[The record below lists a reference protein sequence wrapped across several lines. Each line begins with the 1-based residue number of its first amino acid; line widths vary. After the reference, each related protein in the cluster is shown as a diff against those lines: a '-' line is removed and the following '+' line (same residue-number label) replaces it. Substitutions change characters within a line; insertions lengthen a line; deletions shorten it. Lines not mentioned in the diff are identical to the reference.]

1 MPDKKGLVHMYDH
14 HRYSSTGELTHWGIK
29 GMRWGVR
36 RYQNKDG
43 SLTPAGKKRYAD
55 DPDRQGVDAAKLK
68 LRDAKR
74 TVNKAANR
82 YNAVPTDANW
92 KKYKAAQNDFSN
104 AKFDYNKVKL
114 KYDTDKEVSRI
125 RDNNVQFKNKSK
137 HRLRLEE
144 QYKKMGMSDEE
155 AQAAANNRIRTER
168 ILAAS
173 AAVAVTACV
182 AYVAA
187 KKIKD
192 RTDGLIKAGEVLQR
206 VEMQDTGGKLHDVF
220 YVAKGKH
227 DMQRYENLLG
237 ATRQRQTGHAFM
249 MKLSASQDIK
259 VASKDRAMK
268 VFGSLYDSD
277 SDFKSAVDRHI
288 QGTGAKNLRQK
299 YERFNQE
306 LVGMRN
312 QGPDRKFYDALKK
325 AGYGAIQDINDMK
338 FSGYNAR
345 NPLIVFDNSNKNIMV
360 RSVKE
365 MTGDL
370 QKKGTAEFLKAQG
383 EVIGKYYLER
393 AGLLSA
399 GALTVGAVA
408 TYNSDPNAKVGNTED
423 KRKVG

>member
-1 MPDKKGLVHMYDH
+1 MTNP
-14 HRYSSTGELTHWGIK
+14 ELYHWGIK

-55 DPDRQGVDAAKLK
+55 DPDLQGVDSAKIKLNAAKRAL
-68 LRDAKR
+68 
-74 TVNKAANR
+74 NKASNR
-82 YNAVPTDANW
+82 YNTVSTKANW
-92 KKYKAAQNDFSN
+92 KRYEEAQTEFTKS
-104 AKFDYNKVKL
+104 KFAYNKSKL
-114 KYDTDKEVSRI
+114 KYDTKKEVSRI
-125 RDNNVQFKNKSK
+125 RDNNIQIKNKSK

-144 QYKKMGMSDEE
+144 QYKQMGMSNEE

-173 AAVAVTACV
+173 AAVAVSACA
-182 AYVAA
+182 AYVIRS
-187 KKIKD
+187 KIKD

-220 YVAKGKH
+220 YVAKGKR

-237 ATRQRQTGHAFM
+237 ATRQKQTGHAFM

-268 VFGSLYDSD
+268 VFDSLYKSD
-277 SDFKSAVDRHI
+277 NEFKKAVDSHVAGYEI
-288 QGTGAKNLRQK
+288 KNLKQR

-312 QGPDRKFYDALKK
+312 QGPDKKFYDALKK

-338 FSGYNAR
+338 FSGYNAK

-370 QKKGTAEFLKAQG
+370 QQKGSRELLKATG
-383 EVIGKYYLER
+383 ETLAEDFMKK

-399 GALTVGAVA
+399 AGLTTAAVT
-408 TYNSDPNAKVGNTED
+408 TYRSDPNDAVGNNQ
-423 KRKVG
+423 KRKTGK